1 MVLST
6 IILFVF
12 LQKGRKEE
20 RALALAPAV
29 FRITKIGT
37 ERLGWIDIK
46 SKNKALFMKPA
57 WLECSSGNFYSLT
70 HFSLACTFN
79 ENIMEQNPKTI

>member
-6 IILFVF
+6 IIPFLFSY
-12 LQKGRKEE
+12 KKRREGE
-20 RALALAPAV
+20 RAPALAPAV

-57 WLECSSGNFYSLT
+57 WLEFSSGNFYSLT
-70 HFSLACTFN
+70 HSSFSMH
-79 ENIMEQNPKTI
+79 I

>member
-6 IILFVF
+6 IILF
-12 LQKGRKEE
+12 LSPYQKRGGKGE

-46 SKNKALFMKPA
+46 SRNKALFMKPA

-70 HFSLACTFN
+70 HSSFSMH
-79 ENIMEQNPKTI
+79 I